1 MFCARTGT
9 LLALTSLT
17 ARSLAGAVK
26 RRFVV
31 MDIKIIIL
39 TALIGVI
46 AAFSHIEQTAAQ
58 RKRPHDKDREV
69 LPI

>member
-1 MFCARTGT
+1 
-9 LLALTSLT
+9 
-17 ARSLAGAVK
+17 
-26 RRFVV
+26 

-39 TALIGVI
+39 TALIGMI

-58 RKRPHDKDREV
+58 RKRPRNKDRGA